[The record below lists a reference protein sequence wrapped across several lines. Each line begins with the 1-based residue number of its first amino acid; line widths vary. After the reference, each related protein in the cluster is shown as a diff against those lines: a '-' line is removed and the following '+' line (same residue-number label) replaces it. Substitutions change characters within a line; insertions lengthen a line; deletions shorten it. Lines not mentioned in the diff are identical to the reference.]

1 MSYKVTEEQ
10 RKEAKAQ
17 VERERLE
24 MKNQDASDEAELQE
38 VNAELEALARVD
50 GDEESE
56 NDVDDNNNNNN
67 VDDAVKAPAEDVEM
81 DDNEVRKEGGEN
93 NDGTSKVVKIAEL
106 SGLSEAHID
115 GCTYKH
121 FCVFNF
127 TFQPLNLTTKFSNLT
142 FRRLKYA

>member
-1 MSYKVTEEQ
+1 MLYKVTEEQ

-24 MKNQDASDEAELQE
+24 MKTQDAADEAELQE
-38 VNAELEALARVD
+38 VNAELEALARAD
-50 GDEESE
+50 GDDIDNE
-56 NDVDDNNNNNN
+56 NDVDEKNN
-67 VDDAVKAPAEDVEM
+67 VDEASKALVEAAVEM
-81 DDNEVRKEGGEN
+81 DDNEVSKEGGEN